1 MEDSFSRN
9 LQFYTGFYAEAVC
22 IFFKS
27 RSVSR
32 KARPILDDWNFMK
45 KITLTL
51 LLATALSAAAQP
63 APTNYNQNFAVV
75 RDSVPLELK
84 ECVNS
89 DRCVGATAMG
99 EDGPRGTPGGPPWR
113 GVFQG
118 DFRACQ

>member
-1 MEDSFSRN
+1 
-9 LQFYTGFYAEAVC
+9 
-22 IFFKS
+22 
-27 RSVSR
+27 
-32 KARPILDDWNFMK
+32 MK
-45 KITLTL
+45 KIISIASLAGLMAQAIFGAEPALTI
-51 LLATALSAAAQP
+51 
-63 APTNYNQNFAVV
+63 YNQNFAVV

-89 DRCVGATAMG
+89 DRCVGASAMG